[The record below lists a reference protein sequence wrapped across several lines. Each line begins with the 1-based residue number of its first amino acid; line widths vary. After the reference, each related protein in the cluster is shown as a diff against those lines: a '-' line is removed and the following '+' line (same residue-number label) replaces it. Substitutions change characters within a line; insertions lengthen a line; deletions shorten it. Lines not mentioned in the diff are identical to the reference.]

1 MRKLIAITMTLVA
14 LGGIS
19 ASQAANVKENAPPAL
34 TYLKN
39 LPKQPLSPQEIKD
52 LIHMR
57 EEEKL
62 ARDVYL
68 TLSKYYPLPVFKN
81 IAKSEN
87 WHTKMIAFLLKR
99 YNIKDPVKEVGDKVG
114 VFKSKKMRELYVQ
127 LVNQGKK
134 SLIDALKVGAT
145 IEDLDI
151 KDLEDAIS
159 RTDNKDIKFVYQN
172 LMKGSRN
179 HMRAFVGILRRFGL
193 DYTPKYISKAEFDR
207 IMSTKHETGVY
218 TTSGYSLINSAEISG
233 TVVGV
238 KQVPGYGRRGVTWW
252 AVDVKTDKGVVE
264 VRLAPTWFYRSLGVK
279 EGDKVT
285 FTGFQPP
292 FWIMKGLNGYMACTL
307 KDENTGVSYDFSW
320 RRWCK
325 KVSTS
330 STTKKRFSAVS
341 RKTTVIK
348 GIVAKVEQRK
358 GLRRPINWW
367 VVEVITP
374 TNERYTVYLS
384 PVWRL
389 ANPDVKVGDDVEVG
403 VYTPPVWRR
412 FNTSNTYM
420 ACYIK
425 DLTTNKE
432 TTLRRCP

>member
-1 MRKLIAITMTLVA
+1 MRKLITITMTLVA

-34 TYLKN
+34 TYLKS

-87 WHTKMIAFLLKR
+87 WHTKMIAFFLKR
-99 YNIKDPVKEVGDKVG
+99 YNVKDPVKEVGDKVG
-114 VFKSKKMRELYVQ
+114 AFKSKKMRELYVQ

-193 DYTPKYISKAEFDR
+193 DYTPKYISKAELES
-207 IMSTKHETGVY
+207 IMSGKRVWRNRRKVSYLQIEGIVESVEKSDVRFGRRTFQWWVIKVKTKEGIVSVRVSPVY
-218 TTSGYSLINSAEISG
+218 FVGELKIKKG
-233 TVVGV
+233 DGV
-238 KQVPGYGRRGVTWW
+238 KV
-252 AVDVKTDKGVVE
+252 
-264 VRLAPTWFYRSLGVK
+264 
-279 EGDKVT
+279 
-285 FTGFQPP
+285 TGFRP
-292 FWIMKGLNGYMACTL
+292 FFWTVAGINDLLACRVVDKT
-307 KDENTGVSYDFSW
+307 NGVSYDFCRF
-320 RRWCK
+320 RRTC
-325 KVSTS
+325 
-330 STTKKRFSAVS
+330 
-341 RKTTVIK
+341 RKTS
-348 GIVAKVEQRK
+348 
-358 GLRRPINWW
+358 L
-367 VVEVITP
+367 
-374 TNERYTVYLS
+374 
-384 PVWRL
+384 
-389 ANPDVKVGDDVEVG
+389 
-403 VYTPPVWRR
+403 
-412 FNTSNTYM
+412 
-420 ACYIK
+420 
-425 DLTTNKE
+425 
-432 TTLRRCP
+432 